1 MRSES
6 GLFSV
11 DAGIWA
17 VSGDLRLIPGFY
29 LPVTSHVIRLASGG
43 LMVHSPIDFSEGTV
57 QAIRKL
63 GEVEKIFAPNLA
75 HTSFLTKAHELFP
88 HAELVGPEGLEKKI
102 PELSFAEIVG
112 AKQSIALAP
121 DFEHVFVG
129 GAPTVNEIVLRHR
142 ESGCLI
148 VADYFFN
155 IHTTRGFLT
164 RPVLR
169 FVSDAL
175 GKPTQ
180 SKLWRRFV
188 KDQQAARQSAQ
199 DVLGLEFGRV
209 LVSHGQPIENGR
221 KAAEKS
227 LAWLLEGS

>member
-1 MRSES
+1 MSSES
-6 GLFSV
+6 GLLSV

-43 LMVHSPIDFSEGTV
+43 LMVHSPVDFSEGTV

-75 HTSFLTKAHELFP
+75 HISFLKKARDLFP
-88 HAELVGPEGLEKKI
+88 HAELLAPAGLGEKI
-102 PELSFAEIVG
+102 PDLSFAEMVG
-112 AKQSIALAP
+112 AKESIALAP
-121 DFEHVFVG
+121 DFDHVFVG

-155 IHTTRGFLT
+155 IHATRGFLT
-164 RPVLR
+164 RPVLHYL
-169 FVSDAL
+169 SDAL

-180 SKLWRRFV
+180 SKLWRKFV
-188 KDQQAARQSAQ
+188 KDKQAARKSAQ

-221 KAAEKS
+221 EAAEKS
-227 LAWLLEGS
+227 LAWLLEG